1 MSYYFLHVVA
11 DIKASQILASR
22 GAELFQATIV
32 KAVKARIEEEK
43 KSMDQLKRQMDRIKA
58 RQQKYKKGKE
68 RMLSLTQESGEGQD
82 IQKVSEEDDERE
94 ADKQKAKGKK
104 KQWWRPWVDHASMVR
119 SGDYYLFET
128 DSEEEEEEEV
138 KKEDE
143 EPPRK
148 SAFQFVYQAW
158 ITDPKTALRQR
169 RKEKKKMAREEQKGR
184 RKGSGEGPVEWEDR
198 EDEPIK
204 KKSDGPDNIIKRIF
218 NILKFTWVL
227 FLATVD
233 SFTTWLNSISRE
245 HIDISTVLRIERC
258 MLTREIKKGNVPTR
272 ESIHMYYQ
280 NHMMNLS
287 RESGLDTIDEHS
299 GAGSR
304 AQAAHRMDSLDSHDS
319 ISRYFT
325 F

>member
-1 MSYYFLHVVA
+1 EEMRYQRG
-11 DIKASQILASR
+11 KELAS
-22 GAELFQATIV
+22 GHTAIQMGLEFMQASWLQT
-32 KAVKARIEEEK
+32 
-43 KSMDQLKRQMDRIKA
+43 L
-58 RQQKYKKGKE
+58 Y
-68 RMLSLTQESGEGQD
+68 L
-82 IQKVSEEDDERE
+82 
-94 ADKQKAKGKK
+94 DKWGPQGVTHVCSTHFA
-104 KQWWRPWVDHASMVR
+104 
-119 SGDYYLFET
+119 
-128 DSEEEEEEEV
+128 
-138 KKEDE
+138 
-143 EPPRK
+143 
-148 SAFQFVYQAW
+148 
-158 ITDPKTALRQR
+158 
-169 RKEKKKMAREEQKGR
+169 
-184 RKGSGEGPVEWEDR
+184 GPVEWETR

-280 NHMMNLS
+280 NHIMNLS
-287 RESGLDTIDEHS
+287 RESGLDTIDDRPGTAS
-299 GAGSR
+299 GA
-304 AQAAHRMDSLDSHDS
+304 QTAHRMDSLDSHDS